1 MDGGYYADP
10 ESECQ
15 AFHICADNGQGG
27 LTKYSF
33 LCPNGTLFQQ
43 QYFVCDWWFNVDC
56 SLAESLYGRNLE
68 VAEARKAA
76 SLGVGF
82 ALNQEAP
89 GSQFNEVALS
99 AQGNQR
105 AGGNNRNQAQQGNQ
119 NRGNQNRNQGSQ
131 SIVQTQNG
139 RQTQEGKQ
147 TQKGN
152 NASSLRNK
160 SGSSKGPS
168 GSRQTQVASA
178 SGSQQSF
185 SSASAGNRGNQAASR
200 GSQGSSRRNQ
210 AIGGYVSNQGENGGN
225 QGSFGGNQGGL
236 GGSQISV
243 LGIQGGFGSS
253 QGVYGGNQG
262 GFGGIQNG
270 VSIGNQGT
278 FGGNQFDIGV
288 EQAVAGYGA
297 PVGANVNSGTS
308 FNSFNA
314 EFESLGT
321 YARNTRDLEIEPE
334 TVKDETPRDEIESFE
349 EEQVE

>member
-131 SIVQTQNG
+131 IIVQTQNG
-139 RQTQEGKQ
+139 RQTQEGK
-147 TQKGN
+147 QKGN